1 MGYIRGEAREQGALF
16 PVTLEELVPAEHL
29 VRVIDLWVGGLD
41 MLRLGFAKARPAG
54 TGRPPYDPADLL
66 KLYLYGY
73 LNQIRSSRKLE
84 RESQRNIEVLWL
96 LNRLAPDHKTIA
108 NFRREN
114 GAAFAALCRAF
125 VCFCRGEGLISGEL
139 VAIDGSKFQA
149 VASKRQVVSCWCAS
163 RSTARSARW
172 STPARPAATVC

>member
-41 MLRLGFAKARPAG
+41 MMQLGFAKARPAG

-96 LNRLAPDHKTIA
+96 LNRLTPDHKTIA

-114 GAAFAALCRAF
+114 GAAFAAAVPQLRLLLSRCGADRRRTGRHRRRH
-125 VCFCRGEGLISGEL
+125 CPLPGRT
-139 VAIDGSKFQA
+139 GS
-149 VASKRQVVSCWCAS
+149 R
-163 RSTARSARW
+163 
-172 STPARPAATVC
+172 